1 MPLMRVLRGNDANL
15 ASQPLQDGYIWYLKQ
30 SSTMYLDAKD
40 EDGNLVRKKLSAEF
54 ADKLRYVAD
63 GTTIELDPA
72 ELALKSELFSG
83 NYSDLTGKPTKL
95 SDFTN
100 DKNFITENELNSAIE
115 SIPTPDVSGQ
125 INTHNTST
133 GAHQDIRNSIPKKV
147 SDLSNDAGYII
158 AETDPTVPAWAKEVS
173 KPSYT
178 AAEVGADIKGA
189 AAAVQNNLNDHE
201 EDTVAHVTIAE
212 RNSWNGKYDKPS
224 TGIPKSD
231 LASGVQD
238 SLGKADTAIQ
248 SLDGYA
254 TEKFV
259 TDKISAIPTP
269 DVSGQINTH
278 NTSDTAHN
286 DIRNLIDTLTTKVN
300 NFLDVDDATTD
311 QLSEVLALIEA
322 NEGTIESLTSSKVN
336 VADIIN
342 NLATNVTNKPLSAA
356 QGVVLKGLI
365 DDINNAGYLTSYTE
379 TDPTVPSWAKQPNK
393 PSYTASEV
401 GALPNT
407 TVIPNKTSQLTN
419 DSGFITTSD
428 IPEGAAASTTAPKMD
443 GTATIGT
450 ELAFARGD
458 HVHPSDTS
466 RVPNTRKI
474 NGNELS
480 SDIMLSAED
489 VGALPN
495 TTVIPSKTSQLT
507 NDSGYLTSHQ
517 DISGK
522 LDKTGDGS
530 NVTTAFT
537 TASSRVNLSTG
548 EKISISLGKIAK
560 WFADLGS
567 LAFKSTVAKSDLAS
581 DVQTSLVTAAE
592 RTAWNA
598 KSNFSG
604 NYNDL
609 TNKPTIPAAVT
620 VDSAL
625 SGSSTNP
632 VQNKVIN
639 SALAG
644 YVPTSRTVNGKALS
658 GNISLTASDV
668 GAATSSNLTS
678 HTGNKSNPHGVTAAQ
693 AGAVPTSRTVNGK
706 ALSANISLTASDV
719 GAAASS
725 HDHDGRYYT
734 EAEADSKFGAGNVL
748 ATAVVS

>member
-83 NYSDLTGKPTKL
+83 DYADLTGKPTKL

-100 DKNFITENELNSAIE
+100 DKGFVTESELNSAIE

-125 INTHNTST
+125 INAHNTSAS
-133 GAHQDIRNSIPKKV
+133 AHQDIRNAIPKKV
-147 SDLSNDAGYII
+147 SDLSNDAGYITSFT
-158 AETDPTVPAWAKEVS
+158 ETDPTVPAWAKATS

-178 AAEVGADIKGA
+178 AAEVGADAEGA
-189 AAAVQNNLNDHE
+189 AAAVQKNLDDHE
-201 EDTVAHVTIAE
+201 GDTTAHVTSAE
-212 RNSWNGKYDKPS
+212 RTNWNSKYTKPNG
-224 TGIPKSD
+224 GIPKTD
-231 LASGVQD
+231 LASDVQT

-254 TEKFV
+254 TEEFVNEKF
-259 TDKISAIPTP
+259 AEIPTP

-278 NTSDTAHN
+278 NTSATAHS
-286 DIRNLIDTLTTKVN
+286 DIRTLISELTTKVN
-300 NFLDVDDATTD
+300 NFLDVDDTTTD

-322 NEGTIESLTSSKVN
+322 NEGTLESLTSNKVN
-336 VADIIN
+336 VSDIIN
-342 NLATNVTNKPLSAA
+342 NLTTNVANKPLSAA
-356 QGVVLKGLI
+356 QGVILKGLI

-379 TDPTVPSWAKQPNK
+379 TDPTVPSWAKQATK
-393 PSYTASEV
+393 PKYTASEV
-401 GALPNT
+401 GALP
-407 TVIPNKTSQLTN
+407 
-419 DSGFITTSD
+419 D
-428 IPEGAAASTTAPKMD
+428 
-443 GTATIGT
+443 
-450 ELAFARGD
+450 
-458 HVHPSDTS
+458 
-466 RVPNTRKI
+466 
-474 NGNELS
+474 
-480 SDIMLSAED
+480 
-489 VGALPN
+489 

-507 NDSGYLTSHQ
+507 NDSGYLTAHQ

-522 LDKTGDGS
+522 LDKAGDGS
-530 NVTTAFT
+530 NVTTKFT

-548 EKISISLGKIAK
+548 EKISVSFGKIAK

-567 LAFKSTVAKSDLAS
+567 MAFKSTVAKSDLAS
-581 DVQTSLVTAAE
+581 DVQTSLGKADTALQSFTESDPTVPAWAKAASKPTYTYTEVGADKSGSAAAVQTNLTNHDANTTKHITAAE

-625 SGSSTNP
+625 SSTSTNP

-644 YVPTSRTVNGKALS
+644 KAPTSH
-658 GNISLTASDV
+658 GNHVPATETANNAKFLRNDNTWQLV
-668 GAATSSNLTS
+668 TPANIGAATASNLTS

-693 AGAVPTSRTVNGK
+693 VGAVPTSRTVNGK
-706 ALSANISLTASDV
+706 ALSANISITASDV